1 MTEDCE
7 GARAEFA
14 QIAVRRPSASIWL
27 DRQTNASCCRDVSA
41 DSWRC
46 GFGHV
51 GVCFQMRDIEPGMEV
66 TCDYTLFEWDC
77 SDKGIDACGCEQRP
91 QPTP

>member
-1 MTEDCE
+1 MEVWFC
-7 GARAEFA
+7 
-14 QIAVRRPSASIWL
+14 
-27 DRQTNASCCRDVSA
+27 
-41 DSWRC
+41 
-46 GFGHV
+46 HV

-91 QPTP
+91 PPSSLTDLCRLRFSDDDTMV

>member
-1 MTEDCE
+1 
-7 GARAEFA
+7 
-14 QIAVRRPSASIWL
+14 VS
-27 DRQTNASCCRDVSA
+27 VSA

-91 QPTP
+91 PPSSLTDLCRLRFSDDDIMV